1 MIYTHESGTGH
12 TEWNIFDFNCGS
24 LRYLQSKEQ
33 ATSEEE
39 LKMFTLKVWRKIAPF
54 YLKFLYKSR
63 PRQMKAVVDAQGGH
77 TKYLM
82 YILHGI

>member
-1 MIYTHESGTGH
+1 M
-12 TEWNIFDFNCGS
+12 
-24 LRYLQSKEQ
+24 
-33 ATSEEE
+33 SEAEP
-39 LKMFTLKVWRKIAPF
+39 KMFTIKVWRKGVPF
-54 YLKFLYKSR
+54 YPKFLYPSM